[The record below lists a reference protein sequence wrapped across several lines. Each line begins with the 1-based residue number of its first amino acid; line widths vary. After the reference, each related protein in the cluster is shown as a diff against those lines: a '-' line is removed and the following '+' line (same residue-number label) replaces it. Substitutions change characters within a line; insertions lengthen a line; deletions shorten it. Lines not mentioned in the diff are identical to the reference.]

1 MYLFRT
7 KNFDKSLSELQHEQK
22 DKENELKVILQRY
35 RDKHGVNLQGV
46 KLESTFDPNSD
57 LGKLVLGGKA
67 SLHKDCLDPVSQ
79 ILVAQSVYL
88 RVEMKELIKM
98 KSTQHVLE
106 KRKTIDEAG
115 VSGWIQQKRKKI
127 PQLTHPL
134 ESTTRSSAD
143 TDTEHTPAAVV
154 SEQHDSSHF
163 TTPFVDTSVI
173 VKREETSISLED
185 VCAASS
191 ALTQQQLPPAE
202 VSQTALQD
210 LEKMTLGEILASQW
224 ECQEEAEALCR
235 KYRHRLPHLDAEMP
249 TYSCDN
255 VVWNEPV
262 LQERVPQSHA
272 PAAATATAAETPE
285 LCRVQDAFCL
295 LRSLCRDWRGLVDA
309 TVPQPRDVRTTA
321 AATLTGSRT
330 LDQILEQQERALAPA
345 AVASASAV
353 SVELCEEIFYP
364 DLLRAAML

>member
-7 KNFDKSLSELQHEQK
+7 KNFDKSLSELQREQK
-22 DKENELKVILQRY
+22 DKENELKVVLQRY

-98 KSTQHVLE
+98 KSTQHDLE

-134 ESTTRSSAD
+134 EPTTRSSAD

-154 SEQHDSSHF
+154 SEQHDSSHS
-163 TTPFVDTSVI
+163 TTPSVDTSVL
-173 VKREETSISLED
+173 VKREETPIDLEN

-191 ALTQQQLPPAE
+191 ALTQQLQLPSAE

-224 ECQEEAEALCR
+224 EGQEEAEALCS
-235 KYRHRLPHLDAEMP
+235 KYRHRLSHLDAEMP
-249 TYSCDN
+249 TYSCDST
-255 VVWNEPV
+255 VWNEPV
-262 LQERVPQSHA
+262 LHGRVPQSHA
-272 PAAATATAAETPE
+272 PVAATAAAEIPE
-285 LCRVQDAFCL
+285 LRRVLDAFCL
-295 LRSLCRDWRGLVDA
+295 LRSLCRDWRCLVDA
-309 TVPQPRDVRTTA
+309 TVPQPRDARPTA
-321 AATLTGSRT
+321 AAALTGSRT

-345 AVASASAV
+345 AASAV

-364 DLLRAAML
+364 DLLQAAML

>member
-224 ECQEEAEALCR
+224 EGQEEAEALCR

-249 TYSCDN
+249 TYSCDSADLD
-255 VVWNEPV
+255 ESV

-272 PAAATATAAETPE
+272 PAAATAAETPE
-285 LCRVQDAFCL
+285 LCRVLDAFCL
-295 LRSLCRDWRGLVDA
+295 LRSLCRDWRCLVDA
-309 TVPQPRDVRTTA
+309 TVPQPRDVRPTA
-321 AATLTGSRT
+321 LTGSRT

-345 AVASASAV
+345 AAAAV